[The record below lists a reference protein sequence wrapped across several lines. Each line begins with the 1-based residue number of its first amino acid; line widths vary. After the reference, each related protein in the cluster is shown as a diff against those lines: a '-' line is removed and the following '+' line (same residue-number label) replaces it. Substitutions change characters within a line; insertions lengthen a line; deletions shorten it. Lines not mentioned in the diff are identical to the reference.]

1 MYIRTDLNP
10 YDQGLRYHLF
20 KVNLDRCIGNC
31 NTFGNSSGRICVPS
45 KIENIKM
52 FLI

>member
-1 MYIRTDLNP
+1 MYIRIDLNP

-31 NTFGNSSGRICVPS
+31 NSSGRICVPS

>member
-1 MYIRTDLNP
+1 MYILIDLNL
-10 YDQGLRYHLF
+10 YDQGLRFHLF

-45 KIENIKM
+45 KMENINM